1 MAVQWREGS
10 KHYWR
15 ITVSMQRF
23 SAPHIIMTRRIITG
37 IDIGTSTIR
46 VVVSE
51 YTGQEVFPRIIGM
64 GSADAKGLR
73 HGYVVHRDE
82 ATRSIQKALHH
93 AEQVSGVR
101 IDEVFIA
108 FGGTGLEGTLSTGTI
123 IVPRADTEIMDGD
136 VERAQQ
142 MAEQSLPFPANKRIL
157 HAIPVEYRID
167 GKEVLGRPV
176 GMRGLKLEAKMLI
189 VTALAQHL
197 DDLTHVVE
205 DAGVIVADVMA
216 APIAASFVTLT
227 RAQQMAGCVL
237 ANIGAETLSVV
248 VYEGGVA
255 ISLEVFPVG
264 STNITNDIALGLKI
278 PLEEAERVK
287 LGKSTAP
294 IQKKR
299 HEDIIE
305 GRLVELFGLVNT
317 HLKNIGKQELLP
329 AGVIL
334 IGGGAEAIGIEETAK
349 GALKL
354 PARIPNPDFMVDPET
369 ALPVRS
375 PSWFVAYGLTI
386 FGANAEGGGFR
397 GSGAGFTGFKK
408 TLGNIFRQLL
418 P

>member
-1 MAVQWREGS
+1 MA
-10 KHYWR
+10 
-15 ITVSMQRF
+15 
-23 SAPHIIMTRRIITG
+23 RRIITG
-37 IDIGTSTIR
+37 IDIGTSTVR
-46 VVVSE
+46 VIVSE
-51 YTGQEVFPRIIGM
+51 YSDNEVFPHIIGM

-73 HGYVVHRDE
+73 HGYVVHREE

-93 AEQVSGVR
+93 AEQISGVR
-101 IDEVFIA
+101 IEEVFLA

-123 IVPRADTEIMDGD
+123 IVPRADTEIMEGD
-136 VERAQQ
+136 VERAQT
-142 MAEQSLPFPANKRIL
+142 MAEQSLPSPANKRIL

-197 DDLTHVVE
+197 DDLTHAVE

-278 PLEEAERVK
+278 SLEEAERVK
-287 LGKSTAP
+287 LGKSSAP

-305 GRLVELFGLVNT
+305 GRLGELFTLVNT

-334 IGGGAEAIGIEETAK
+334 IGGGAEALDIEGVAK
-349 GALKL
+349 NILRL
-354 PARIPNPDFMVDPET
+354 PARTPTPDFMIDPET
-369 ALPVRS
+369 NMPIRS

-386 FGANAEGGGFR
+386 FGANAEGGSFRRSGGGF
-397 GSGAGFTGFKK
+397 AGLKK